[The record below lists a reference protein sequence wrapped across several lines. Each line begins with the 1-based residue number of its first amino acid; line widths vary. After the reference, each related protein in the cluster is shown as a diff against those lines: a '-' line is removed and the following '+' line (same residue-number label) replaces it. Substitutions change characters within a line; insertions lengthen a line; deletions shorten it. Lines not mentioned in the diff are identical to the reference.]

1 LRLRSPNGPQAA
13 LATVSVSCSAVSIPL
28 NPRQTLREIE
38 LCLSAVEPDAVLLI
52 NGADSVVRRIA
63 ERRNVKILEMV
74 QSRDGVLDFQ
84 IDSAQN
90 VTRVSDEPHEPDPI
104 APAFILQ
111 TSGTSSEPK
120 LIPTS
125 HLNML
130 AAAGRVRAWVDLTP
144 QDRCLCVS
152 PVFYAHGSARND
164 IRAAP

>member
-38 LCLSAVEPDAVLLI
+38 LCLSAVEPDAVVLI
-52 NGADSVVRRIA
+52 KGADSVVRRTA
-63 ERRNVKILEMV
+63 ERRSIKILEMV
-74 QSRDGVLDFQ
+74 RPQDGMLNFQ
-84 IDSAQN
+84 INSEHN
-90 VTRVSDEPHEPDPI
+90 VISTGDEPDEPDPVSS
-104 APAFILQ
+104 AFILQ